1 MKYSL
6 VFIILL
12 LPLFGSAEPSIYH
25 NSKTVTKLF
34 ETFIPGLNKNSKP
47 SFKQGDFNGDGVDDI
62 AVLFTPKSKPKETAQ
77 LKVLKLW
84 VYPNTKPSDNYRKSL
99 AIFQSTNGKWELD
112 KIHVYALLDTNGVLE
127 TPSFQLLTTSRKD
140 KNFSEHASMLPI
152 KTKND
157 LIILPTEAG
166 IDTYIYW
173 DKDTYKLFEPEE
185 MP

>member
-1 MKYSL
+1 MKYINVLLFSL
-6 VFIILL
+6 LSL
-12 LPLFGSAEPSIYH
+12 SCSAESNISH
-25 NSKTVTKLF
+25 DAKTVEKL
-34 ETFIPGLNKNSKP
+34 LNSFFTGQDINIKP
-47 SFKQGDFNGDGVDDI
+47 KFKQGDFNGDGVDDI
-62 AVLFTPKSKPKETAQ
+62 AVLFTPKSKPKETSQ
-77 LKVLKLW
+77 LKVLTPW
-84 VYPNTKPSDNYRKSL
+84 IYPNTKPSDNYRKSL
-99 AIFQSTNGKWELD
+99 AIFQSTKGKWALD

-127 TPSFQLLTTSRKD
+127 TPSFQLLSTSRKD
-140 KNFSEHASMLPI
+140 KNYSEHASMLPI